1 MSTGSAARQAVTAES
16 PAGSSCQAMCPRV
29 HVSLLPGC
37 LAPMGAVCQDQA
49 ESTAGPASLV
59 TAQCQQMEVGDE
71 LRVRRGLATT
81 MSFSNRKQQRR
92 LPEIKL
98 LLLSGDTQGK
108 RIFNHQS
115 KTERLWS
122 LQLLTDLSW
131 EVILALNILVREML
145 SQAPRRTT
153 QHRNA
158 RDIPRYPIHN
168 SFHKDALISSR
179 QPLK

>member
-1 MSTGSAARQAVTAES
+1 MSTGSAVWQAVMAES

-29 HVSLLPGC
+29 HVSLLPGG

-49 ESTAGPASLV
+49 ESPAGPASLV
-59 TAQCQQMEVGDE
+59 TARYQQMEIGDE

-98 LLLSGDTQGK
+98 LLLSGDTQGNCV
-108 RIFNHQS
+108 FNHQS

-122 LQLLTDLSW
+122 LQLFTDLSW
-131 EVILALNILVREML
+131 EVTLALNILGREML
-145 SQAPRRTT
+145 SQAPGRTT
-153 QHRNA
+153 QHR
-158 RDIPRYPIHN
+158 DIPRHQIHN
-168 SFHKDALISSR
+168 YFHKDALISSR
-179 QPLK
+179 KPLK